1 MNKSLTTMYREA
13 RELPSPH
20 QALVQ
25 EVMAVTRR
33 KELTVRLWMT
43 GKCQPDALTKQV
55 LAEHFGTEPDVLFPP
70 MVTTE
75 PTKEATKEVTTEPT
89 KEVTKEARTKQ
100 PISRRT
106 AKKK

>member
-75 PTKEATKEVTTEPT
+75 PTKEVTKEPT

>member
-1 MNKSLTTMYREA
+1 MNYNLTLM
-13 RELPSPH
+13 L
-20 QALVQ
+20 
-25 EVMAVTRR
+25 
-33 KELTVRLWMT
+33 
-43 GKCQPDALTKQV
+43 

-75 PTKEATKEVTTEPT
+75 PTKEATKEVTKEPT
-89 KEVTKEARTKQ
+89 KEPTKEARKQ

>member
-25 EVMAVTRR
+25 EVMEVTRR

-70 MVTTE
+70 METKE
-75 PTKEATKEVTTEPT
+75 PTKEPT
-89 KEVTKEARTKQ
+89 KEVTKEPTKEPTKQ
-100 PISRRT
+100 PISRKT
-106 AKKK
+106 AKKKK

>member
-70 MVTTE
+70 IE
-75 PTKEATKEVTTEPT
+75 TKEVTKEVTTEPT
-89 KEVTKEARTKQ
+89 KEPTKEARKQ

>member
-1 MNKSLTTMYREA
+1 MYREA

-75 PTKEATKEVTTEPT
+75 PTKEATKEVTKKPT

>member
-1 MNKSLTTMYREA
+1 MYREA

-70 MVTTE
+70 IE
-75 PTKEATKEVTTEPT
+75 T
-89 KEVTKEARTKQ
+89 KEVTKEPTKEARKQ

>member
-1 MNKSLTTMYREA
+1 MYREA

-75 PTKEATKEVTTEPT
+75 PTKEVTKEPT

>member
-1 MNKSLTTMYREA
+1 MYREA

-70 MVTTE
+70 IE
-75 PTKEATKEVTTEPT
+75 T
-89 KEVTKEARTKQ
+89 KEVTKEVTKEPTKEPTKEARKQ

>member
-70 MVTTE
+70 IE
-75 PTKEATKEVTTEPT
+75 T
-89 KEVTKEARTKQ
+89 KEVTKEVTKEPTKEPTKEARKQ

>member
-1 MNKSLTTMYREA
+1 MNYNLTLM
-13 RELPSPH
+13 L
-20 QALVQ
+20 
-25 EVMAVTRR
+25 
-33 KELTVRLWMT
+33 
-43 GKCQPDALTKQV
+43 

-70 MVTTE
+70 ML
-75 PTKEATKEVTTEPT
+75 TTEPT

>member
-70 MVTTE
+70 ME
-75 PTKEATKEVTTEPT
+75 TKEVTKEVTKEPT

>member
-70 MVTTE
+70 IE
-75 PTKEATKEVTTEPT
+75 T
-89 KEVTKEARTKQ
+89 KEVTKEATKEPTKEPTKEARKQ

>member
-70 MVTTE
+70 IETKEVTKEVTKE
-75 PTKEATKEVTTEPT
+75 PTKEATKE
-89 KEVTKEARTKQ
+89 ARKQ

>member
-89 KEVTKEARTKQ
+89 KEPTKEARKQ

>member
-1 MNKSLTTMYREA
+1 
-13 RELPSPH
+13 
-20 QALVQ
+20 
-25 EVMAVTRR
+25 MAVTLR

-75 PTKEATKEVTTEPT
+75 PTKEATKEVTKEPT